1 MGWQHANSTASHKL
15 VYLVNAIYLHIRF
28 HSNFFSEALQFRIFK
43 RVQIH
48 IVDNLNAKMQKY
60 NVMLTLSLVYR
71 SVCLGVISRLKNEI
85 TVFQKQPFPLHDWL
99 RSPWR
104 RCNTPNKKWRL
115 CLVGFDWLKGLG
127 KSGVWLSGFG
137 RHLEFKPIN

>member
-71 SVCLGVISRLKNEI
+71 SVCLGVISRLKN
-85 TVFQKQPFPLHDWL
+85 
-99 RSPWR
+99 
-104 RCNTPNKKWRL
+104 
-115 CLVGFDWLKGLG
+115 
-127 KSGVWLSGFG
+127 
-137 RHLEFKPIN
+137 